1 MEIALKILYYL
12 VALIVLVG
20 GVNWLMTGINNMD
33 AKKETDIPDLL
44 DTLGLNQ
51 DVSNWI
57 YIVVFACTLLFVLAS
72 VGMTFHSGHA
82 ARQVAEGFVPQGMGK

>member
-1 MEIALKILYYL
+1 MEVVLRILYYL

-44 DTLGLNQ
+44 DTLGLHQ
-51 DVSNWI
+51 DVSNWV
-57 YIVVFACTLLFVLAS
+57 YIIVFVCTILFVLAS

-82 ARQVAEGFVPQGMGK
+82 VRQVAQSFVPQNVGM